1 MPRFLLSTM
10 PALGSAALGHVL
22 AGALVERGHEVV
34 WHTGKE
40 HESLAAEAGARFSP
54 FDRTLSYAGLPP
66 APDPGERGFAAVSTM
81 MRRLLVDRAPG
92 QVADYE
98 TILSWFD
105 ADVLI
110 TDGHCLGARLTHERG
125 GPRWAVLNETA
136 LIGISPEDPPHGL
149 GGLPPATL
157 AGRLRNRARTFA
169 TRRIALRSLQAA
181 YRDCRAGM
189 GLPPGRST
197 VFDALVSPY
206 LHMQPTCPVFEYS
219 RRRLPPQ
226 LHFTGP
232 LQPGVPS
239 DFMPPPWWDEL
250 RHSRPVV
257 HVTQGTNGSDPEELV
272 WPAVRALAE
281 RAGLVVVTMPGL
293 EPDVR
298 LPENVRV
305 APYLPYQAVLPHA
318 DVMVTSGGYSGAQL
332 ALANG
337 VPMVVAGS
345 RGDHPE
351 VGARIAWAG
360 AGIWLDGSRPAPD
373 RLAAAVDEVL
383 SDPRYR
389 ENAVRLQAH
398 FQAADGPATAA
409 ALLER
414 LARGGAPVR

>member
-1 MPRFLLSTM
+1 VARFLISTM
-10 PALGSAALGHVL
+10 PAPGSAALGQVL
-22 AGALVERGHEVV
+22 AGALVVRGHEVV

-40 HESLAAEAGARFSP
+40 HEAVAADVGARFAP
-54 FDRTLSYAGLPP
+54 FDRALSYVDLPP
-66 APDPGERGFAAVSTM
+66 APDPGERGFAAVNTM

-98 TILSWFD
+98 AVLSSFA

-125 GPRWAVLNETA
+125 GPPWAVLNETA
-136 LIGISPEDPPHGL
+136 LIGISPEDPPHGSL
-149 GGLPPATL
+149 APPPATL
-157 AGRLRNRARTFA
+157 AGRLRNRARTFV
-169 TRRIALRSLQAA
+169 TRRVALRPLQAA

-189 GLPPGRST
+189 GLTPGRGT

-206 LHMQPTCPVFEYS
+206 LHLQPTCPVFEYP

-232 LQPGVPS
+232 LQPGVPA
-239 DFMPPPWWDEL
+239 DFTPPPWWEDL
-250 RHSRPVV
+250 RHRRPVV
-257 HVTQGTNGSDPEELV
+257 HVTQGTTGSDPDDLV
-272 WPAVRALAE
+272 WPTVRALAG
-281 RAGLVVVTMPGL
+281 RVGLVVVTMPGI

-305 APYLPYQAVLPHA
+305 SPYLPYQAVLPHV

-351 VGARIAWAG
+351 VGARIAWVG
-360 AGIWLDGSRPAPD
+360 AGIRLDGSRPDPD

-383 SDPRYR
+383 RDPRYR
-389 ENAVRLQAH
+389 ENAVRVQKH
-398 FQAADGPATAA
+398 FQAADGPATAV

-414 LARGGAPVR
+414 LAHGGAPVR